1 MPAPR
6 YVTGYTMLLLL
17 SGILLVFGTVTL
29 FNIAGVYAEAG
40 WALRILAWLEAIQAA
55 GCLLVA
61 ALRARGSAVAA
72 PATAAISIL
81 LSLWIPLGTAAFIW
95 WLVRVRQQE
104 ADAS

>member
-6 YVTGYTMLLLL
+6 YVAGYTMLLLV
-17 SGILLVFGTVTL
+17 SGVLLGIGTMTL
-29 FNIAGVYAEAG
+29 FNLAGVYTEVG
-40 WALRILAWLEAIQAA
+40 GTLRILAWLEAIQAA

-61 ALRARGSAVAA
+61 ALRARGLAVAA

-81 LSLWIPLGTAAFIW
+81 LILWIPLGTAAFVW
-95 WLVRVRQQE
+95 WLVRLRQEE

>member
-6 YVTGYTMLLLL
+6 YVTGYTLALVV
-17 SGILLVFGTVTL
+17 SGILLAFGTMTL
-29 FNIAGVYAEAG
+29 FGFAGVYAEAG

-72 PATAAISIL
+72 PLTAAISIL

-95 WLVRVRQQE
+95 WLMRVRQEE
-104 ADAS
+104 AS